1 MSDSPTPERAPS
13 PFESFARLYAAAT
26 PGVVT
31 TVVEASDSWTSD
43 GVRELLAEPAIWG
56 SLSTHGGGP
65 LGAAL
70 RQALRRERALVEIR
84 RRHGDAIT
92 AVHRLA
98 PSVRGNRLR
107 PAIRLALRGGLLV
120 ELRRSG
126 HERVIDLVLREAGAA
141 PDTPVRLRP
150 RGDGS
155 ALGMFRTAKGQ
166 LAMLRVTMADSAHIR
181 ENADA
186 LAALEAAGTA
196 LAPRLLGRGAVAGAE
211 WSAETMLPGNVRP
224 RLQASLVNDTVTFC
238 ASLPGTSRASSLRER
253 MLALAERHERWG
265 PLLRQLADTA
275 VPEPGML
282 QHGDL
287 WLRNLLAAQGRL
299 SGVVDWETWHPA
311 GVPGTDLL
319 HLVSMNRRGRAR
331 EDIGA
336 LWNAGVWRSDSFVAL
351 ARPYWGTLGI
361 ELAPT
366 LLEAVGLDWW
376 AGQVLRQRRQ
386 STSPEWVRKN
396 VDGVLKSI
404 GGSP

>member
-1 MSDSPTPERAPS
+1 MSGSPTPERAPS

-31 TVVEASDSWTSD
+31 NVVEASDSWTRE
-43 GVRELLAEPAIWG
+43 GVRELLADPTIWG
-56 SLSTHGGGP
+56 NLSTHGGGP

-70 RQALRRERALVEIR
+70 RQALRRERALVDIR
-84 RRHGDAIT
+84 RRHGDAVV
-92 AVHRLA
+92 VHRLA

-120 ELRRSG
+120 ELRRTG
-126 HERVIDLVLREAGAA
+126 HERVIDFVLRDAGAA

-155 ALGMFRTAKGQ
+155 ALGMFRTSRGQ
-166 LAMLRVTMADSAHIR
+166 LAVLRVTMADPAHIR
-181 ENADA
+181 ENA
-186 LAALEAAGTA
+186 AALTALDAAGAA
-196 LAPRLLGRGAVAGAE
+196 LVPRLLGHDAVAEAE
-211 WSAETMLPGNVRP
+211 WSAETLLPGNVRP
-224 RLQASLVNDTVTFC
+224 RLQAPLVNDTVAFC
-238 ASLPGTSRASSLRER
+238 AGLPRTSRASSLRER

-265 PLLRQLADTA
+265 PLLRQLADAA
-275 VPEPGML
+275 VPEPGVL

-311 GVPGTDLL
+311 GVPGTDIL
-319 HLVSMNRRGRAR
+319 HLISMNRRGRAR
-331 EDIGA
+331 EGIGA
-336 LWNAGVWRSDSFVAL
+336 LWSAGVWRSDAFVAL
-351 ARPYWGTLGI
+351 ARPYWDTLGI

-366 LLEAVGLDWW
+366 LLEAVALDWW
-376 AGQVLRQRRQ
+376 AAQILRHHRH

-396 VDGVLKSI
+396 VDDVLESI
-404 GGSP
+404 GGSR